1 MKLLVTSSSC
11 SGIASR
17 EFREEAMVIGS
28 ILGLE
33 LNSSNL
39 GDSSISITLGSRKH
53 LVSLGRVDLVMESLW
68 NGWGGQRTVY
78 NG

>member
-1 MKLLVTSSSC
+1 
-11 SGIASR
+11 
-17 EFREEAMVIGS
+17 MVIGS

-53 LVSLGRVDLVMESLW
+53 LVSLGRVDLVRESLW
-68 NGWGGQRTVY
+68 NEGG
-78 NG
+78 GKGL